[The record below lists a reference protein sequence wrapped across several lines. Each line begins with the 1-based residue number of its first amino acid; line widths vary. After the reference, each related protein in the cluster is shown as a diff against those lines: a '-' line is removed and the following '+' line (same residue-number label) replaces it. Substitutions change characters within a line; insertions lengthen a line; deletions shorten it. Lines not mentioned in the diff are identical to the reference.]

1 MKKYWYKIPLHIR
14 KSLLLHLIVTLL
26 GVVDLPNLFHSK
38 PEIVDVPIIVDL
50 KNVKISA
57 TTNLPSKLK
66 MVKEK
71 DQTSLDKKLATKHKK
86 KTVKQANKEVA
97 KKQADGK
104 SSDAED
110 SKIEKVKEKPKGDF
124 LAQEKKKKQTNSDKK
139 KKKKEP
145 KKEKKESKKTPELK
159 KGLKSLL
166 ASVGDISKNLEP
178 EKDVEEEVE
187 ETTDE
192 VTKEEAEDMQNL
204 GVEGGVGGSYF
215 RELTISER
223 DAIAGRL
230 RECWNV
236 DPGARGIE
244 DMVVEVR
251 AYLNKDATV
260 KKVDILDKSRY
271 KNDPFFRSVAESAK
285 RAVFI
290 CAPYS
295 LFAEQYSDKYNL
307 WKTILL
313 NFNPVDGSIK

>member
-1 MKKYWYKIPLHIR
+1 MKKFWHRIPIHIR
-14 KSLLLHLIVTLL
+14 KSLILHFAIALMVCI
-26 GVVDLPNLFHSK
+26 DLPSWFRSK

-50 KNVKISA
+50 KDVKISG

-66 MVKEK
+66 VVEEKKKKEAK
-71 DQTSLDKKLATKHKK
+71 IASKAKK
-86 KTVKQANKEVA
+86 KTVEEVNKEVT
-97 KKQADGK
+97 KKQAEAK
-104 SSDAED
+104 SSEPEVKKEEKAEKAKGSFLDD
-110 SKIEKVKEKPKGDF
+110 SKK
-124 LAQEKKKKQTNSDKK
+124 LDK
-139 KKKKEP
+139 
-145 KKEKKESKKTPELK
+145 KKEKKKDKKLDKPKKTEKSKEKEAPKLK

-166 ASVGDISKNLEP
+166 ASVGEMSRELEKETLDDSKKE
-178 EKDVEEEVE
+178 E

-192 VTKEEAEDMQNL
+192 VTKDEAEDMQNL

-244 DMVVEVR
+244 DMVVEAR
-251 AYLNKDATV
+251 AYLNKDGTV
-260 KKVDILDKSRY
+260 QKVDIIDTSRY
-271 KNDPFFRSVAESAK
+271 NKDPFFRSVAESAK

-295 LFAEQYSDKYNL
+295 LFAEKYSDKYSL